1 MATLLTDTL
10 VADFNRFKW
19 LKRLDQS
26 VILNTGEASPDLL
39 KVPEKDAQRVLGEV
53 VRLVLDL
60 PRKSTPLVVWNHG
73 DSELLVHSDQTT
85 INCTS
90 GVVTISVTVECDQ
103 YQQVTIP
110 VPIGVGQKKS
120 VTGLV
125 MSSFQDLQGPTGLV
139 EIWSDA
145 IIAFA
150 WETLLELATTIC
162 AQVGNDARGL
172 PLVPGT
178 IGASPDRLLIQP
190 VSRFSLT
197 AGV

>member
-39 KVPEKDAQRVLGEV
+39 KVPEKDAQRVLDEV

-60 PRKSTPLVVWNHG
+60 PRKSTPTVVWTHG
-73 DSELLVHSDQTT
+73 DSELLVHSDQTI

-90 GVVTISVTVECDQ
+90 GVVTISVAVECDQ
-103 YQQVTIP
+103 YQRVVIP
-110 VPIGVGQKKS
+110 VPLGVGQKKS

-125 MSSFQDLQGPTGLV
+125 MSSFQDLQGPKGLV

-145 IIAFA
+145 I
-150 WETLLELATTIC
+150 TIS
-162 AQVGNDARGL
+162 N
-172 PLVPGT
+172 
-178 IGASPDRLLIQP
+178 SDRYFCHYISSY
-190 VSRFSLT
+190 VD
-197 AGV
+197 